1 MAHWVQAESVFL
13 TKQLSKVHESLEKG
27 VQFLE
32 MSSSTRPTT
41 HVTYKPHRSSNKK
54 DGILGIHG
62 LRCNLQDSQKKSMG
76 LFLFSNSEKMGKHKI
91 VVFNTKTQEN

>member
-1 MAHWVQAESVFL
+1 MDRFSPSFPQMAHWVQAESVFL

-41 HVTYKPHRSSNKK
+41 HVTYKPYRSSNKK
-54 DGILGIHG
+54 KRNPG
-62 LRCNLQDSQKKSMG
+62 
-76 LFLFSNSEKMGKHKI
+76 NSW
-91 VVFNTKTQEN
+91 FTL